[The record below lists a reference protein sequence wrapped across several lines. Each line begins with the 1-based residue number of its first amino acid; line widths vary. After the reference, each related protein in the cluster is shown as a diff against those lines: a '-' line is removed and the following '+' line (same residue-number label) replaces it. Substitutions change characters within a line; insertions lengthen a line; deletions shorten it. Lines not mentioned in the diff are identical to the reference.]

1 MPPVLPVSCPF
12 NAQHQNHTT
21 NTSIGVTTQAGENDS
36 QTADELQVAA
46 NSTETLSVVRVKD
59 ESSSSPDSPNPSPG
73 KRHRI
78 ETMDLNN
85 VDHTADTP
93 HRKKRMEAFLRRQ
106 QTGSRAAI
114 PRRMRSNSE
123 PFEEQPFP
131 ESGQESADQL
141 LPPRNLLPTLRR
153 AESDPIINVEDET
166 CDFISS
172 NLAQRPKQNAK
183 PSNEPNGFHLLNSNQ
198 RVLPRTDD
206 VSTRKKRRRKSDSRC
221 ANIIHLVAEDNDVS
235 RKKRKSEPWSTGHTT
250 DFNSRLTS
258 LLHQPSP
265 MKHRLSPNRSIVT
278 GGVTNGRAVD
288 FHTDDTNSPELR
300 NQVRVGTIP
309 QTTKEDELKT
319 FFEEFSV

>member
-1 MPPVLPVSCPF
+1 MLSIRIR
-12 NAQHQNHTT
+12 QTT
-21 NTSIGVTTQAGENDS
+21 NTTIGVTAQAGENHS
-36 QTADELQVAA
+36 QTADELRVAA
-46 NSTETLSVVRVKD
+46 NSTETLTVVCVK
-59 ESSSSPDSPNPSPG
+59 EEPPSNPDSPNPSPG
-73 KRHRI
+73 KLHRI

-106 QTGSRAAI
+106 QTQSRAAI

-131 ESGQESADQL
+131 ESGQESADERL
-141 LPPRNLLPTLRR
+141 RHLLPTLRR
-153 AESDPIINVEDET
+153 ADSDPIIKVEDET
-166 CDFISS
+166 CDFISP
-172 NLAQRPKQNAK
+172 NLAQRPKQNTK

-198 RVLPRTDD
+198 RVLPRTDN

-221 ANIIHLVAEDNDVS
+221 ANIIHFVAEDNDVS
-235 RKKRKSEPWSTGHTT
+235 KKKRKSEPWSTGHTT

-265 MKHRLSPNRSIVT
+265 MKHHLSPNRPLSIVT
-278 GGVTNGRAVD
+278 GGITNEMAVD
-288 FHTDDTNSPELR
+288 KNSPELR
-300 NQVRVGTIP
+300 NQVRVGTIL
-309 QTTKEDELKT
+309 QTTTEDDLKT